1 MAVIPDKFQ
10 AVIVRKNSKIKETYP
25 LNNNDLTINSE
36 NSVKP
41 FVIKINKKL
50 PFEQRISTL
59 CNNASNQLNENS
71 NQITTHRLG

>member
-1 MAVIPDKFQ
+1 MAAIPDKFQ